1 MDMSC
6 PRCSA
11 AANEAGHEDGR
22 AYFTCARC
30 GRIWSTPLAAMRPHT
45 EPVDVWTPRVL
56 IVDDSDEMV
65 RLLAAWL
72 EDEGCDVIT
81 AGSGWQALDAAAI
94 YYPDVVFLD
103 LVMPPPDGVA
113 VARLLK
119 ARLSPEVV
127 FMTGLSSAEYRRRGT
142 DADAVVLLE
151 KPFSRETAVEAL
163 VNALD
168 RCRRD
173 PLSRLRAHFG
183 ALPRLPY

>member
-11 AANEAGHEDGR
+11 AAIEAGHEDGR

-30 GRIWSTPLAAMRPHT
+30 DRIWSTPLSTMRVHA
-45 EPVDVWTPRVL
+45 EPTDVWTPRVL
-56 IVDDSDEMV
+56 IVDDSNEMV
-65 RLLAAWL
+65 RLLAAWF
-72 EDEGCDVIT
+72 EEEGCDVIT
-81 AGSGWQALDAAAI
+81 AGSGRQGLDAAAI

-103 LVMPPPDGVA
+103 LVMPPPDGIE

-127 FMTGLSSAEYRRRGT
+127 FMTGLSSAECRRRGT
-142 DADAVVLLE
+142 DGDAAVLLE
-151 KPFSRETAVEAL
+151 KPLTRETAVDEL